1 VRILKGVI
9 YMSSAITVRVDE
21 NVKKR
26 AEETLDEIG
35 LNMTTYIV
43 SSLKALVRE
52 QKVPFELSTKQQ
64 ANAAYFAKL
73 DESIAHA
80 ERGEVV
86 MHTKEQMRAM
96 EKPL

>member
-1 VRILKGVI
+1 
-9 YMSSAITVRVDE
+9 MSKAITVRVDE
-21 NVKKR
+21 TIKQR

-52 QKVPFELSTKQQ
+52 QKVPFELTTKQQ
-64 ANAAYFAKL
+64 ANANYIAKL
-73 DESIAHA
+73 DDSIAQA

-86 MHTKEQMRAM
+86 MYTKAQMRAM
-96 EKPL
+96 EKTQ

>member
-1 VRILKGVI
+1 
-9 YMSSAITVRVDE
+9 MSRAITVRIDE

-52 QKVPFELSTKQQ
+52 QKVPFELTTKQQ
-64 ANAAYFAKL
+64 ANTSYLAKL
-73 DESIAHA
+73 DESIAQA

-86 MHTKEQMRAM
+86 MYTMDELKALVDGE
-96 EKPL
+96 

>member
-1 VRILKGVI
+1 
-9 YMSSAITVRVDE
+9 MSRAITVRVDE

-35 LNMTTYIV
+35 LNMTTYII

-52 QKVPFELSTKQQ
+52 QKVPFELTTKQQ
-64 ANAAYFAKL
+64 ANVAYLAKL
-73 DESIAHA
+73 DESIAQA

-86 MHTKEQMRAM
+86 KYSMDELKALVEG
-96 EKPL
+96 

>member
-1 VRILKGVI
+1 
-9 YMSSAITVRVDE
+9 MSRAITIRIDE
-21 NVKKR
+21 TVKKR

-64 ANAAYFAKL
+64 ANAAYLAKL
-73 DESIAHA
+73 DESIAQA

-86 MHTKEQMRAM
+86 MYTKEQMRDM
-96 EKPL
+96 EKSL

>member
-1 VRILKGVI
+1 
-9 YMSSAITVRVDE
+9 MSRAITVRVDE

-26 AEETLDEIG
+26 AEEILDKIG

-52 QKVPFELSTKQQ
+52 QKVPFELTTKQQ
-64 ANAAYFAKL
+64 ANVAYLAKL
-73 DESIAHA
+73 DESIAQA

-86 MHTKEQMRAM
+86 MYTKDQMRAM
-96 EKPL
+96 EKLL